1 METSIGLVTGL
12 AIGMAIAFPAAFL
25 TLVFATRN
33 YIVASLA
40 MISIGGIIVTLLG
53 IAKLVLDW
61 PLGIVE
67 SVAAV
72 IVVGFSVDY
81 TIHLGHMYN
90 HGAHEGL
97 NTREERFKY
106 AIKKMGGTV
115 MGGAI
120 TTAGSGVFM
129 FPATMLFFNKMA
141 YMITLTI
148 VLSSGGVSSS
158 SCLFCCCAVPRAT
171 RETSPDT
178 ARRSRQTRQCP
189 RSDQSPFG
197 PRIPAHNCRK
207 AVETRE
213 MSF

>member
-1 METSIGLVTGL
+1 MLFQVAAFYSCFEFTWMTTSIGLLTGL
-12 AIGMAIAFPAAFL
+12 GLGMAIAFPCAFL
-25 TLVFATRN
+25 TLVFATQN

-40 MISIGGIIVTLLG
+40 MISIAGIIVSLLG
-53 IAKLVLDW
+53 IAKLILGW

-90 HGAHEGL
+90 HGAIEGY

-106 AIKKMGGTV
+106 AIHRMGKTV

-148 VLSSGGVSSS
+148 VLSVWWSLFFFMP
-158 SCLFCCCAVPRAT
+158 CLLL
-171 RETSPDT
+171 
-178 ARRSRQTRQCP
+178 
-189 RSDQSPFG
+189 FG
-197 PRIPAHNCRK
+197 PQN
-207 AVETRE
+207 ETGNITKLCKKKSDE
-213 MSF
+213 AK

>member
-1 METSIGLVTGL
+1 
-12 AIGMAIAFPAAFL
+12 
-25 TLVFATRN
+25 
-33 YIVASLA
+33 

-81 TIHLGHMYN
+81 TIHLGHIYN

-120 TTAGSGVFM
+120 TTAGSGLFM
-129 FPATMLFFNKMA
+129 FFATMLFFYKMA
-141 YMITLTI
+141 FMISLTI
-148 VLSSGGVSSS
+148 LLSVWWS
-158 SCLFCCCAVPRAT
+158 LFFFMP
-171 RETSPDT
+171 
-178 ARRSRQTRQCP
+178 
-189 RSDQSPFG
+189 
-197 PRIPAHNCRK
+197 
-207 AVETRE
+207 
-213 MSF
+213 